1 MTSQGYHAQ
10 SWIKTNPEIMRA
22 IRVGGFW
29 TRFSVL
35 LFMVIAFFGI
45 TSIMNLMVAEKT
57 REIGMLMAMGATRR
71 EVMKSFLL
79 ENLLIGMPA
88 GILGC
93 LLGFASARLLTLLPL
108 DVTSAEG
115 GAGMIIVARPEYFLY
130 AMIFALALNL
140 ISGIYPT
147 YAAARLDPVEA
158 IGSEQDQRKVRR
170 IWQPS
175 MFS

>member
-1 MTSQGYHAQ
+1 
-10 SWIKTNPEIMRA
+10 
-22 IRVGGFW
+22 
-29 TRFSVL
+29 
-35 LFMVIAFFGI
+35 MVV
-45 TSIMNLMVAEKT
+45 SRRKK
-57 REIGMLMAMGATRR
+57 EIGILMAMGATRR
-71 EVMKSFLL
+71 AVMKIFLL

-93 LLGFASARLLTLLPL
+93 LLGFASAKLLTLLPL

-140 ISGIYPT
+140 ISGIYPA

-158 IGSEQDQRKVRR
+158 IGSE
-170 IWQPS
+170 
-175 MFS
+175 